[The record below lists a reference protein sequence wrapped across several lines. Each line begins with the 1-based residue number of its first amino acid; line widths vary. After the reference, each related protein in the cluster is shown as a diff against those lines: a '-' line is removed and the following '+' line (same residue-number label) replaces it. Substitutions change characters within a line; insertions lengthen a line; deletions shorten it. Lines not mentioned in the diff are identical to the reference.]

1 MQRLK
6 CRFSVWICIL
16 LLFKKIRNLSKCVII
31 GKLLDDDFLN
41 LTGKK

>member
-16 LLFKKIRNLSKCVII
+16 LLFKKYAIYANVII